1 MNLTVEGFRQQVE
14 ERRGERRRGAPRY
27 PAELVAFAV
36 KHAREAQKA
45 GRSLNAAA
53 AELGLSAMTLG
64 SWLSRAGQSTSRRLR
79 EVVVR
84 EATVED
90 SASPRTVEVET
101 ATGHVVRGLSV
112 SEAAALLRAL
122 T

>member
-1 MNLTVEGFRQQVE
+1 MNLTVEVFRQLVQ

-27 PAELVAFAV
+27 PTELVAFAV

-45 GRSLNAAA
+45 GRSVHAAA
-53 AELGLSAMTLG
+53 AELRLNSMTLDK
-64 SWLSRAGQSTSRRLR
+64 WLSRAGQGAGQRLR

-84 EATVED
+84 EATVE
-90 SASPRTVEVET
+90 ASPGPGTVEVTT
-101 ATGHVVRGLSV
+101 AAGHIIRGLSV